1 MNLDDVS
8 CGGNGGLW
16 THHSNWTLGIVQIGS
31 DAHIHPLFW
40 VCQKSFLIYSSLYHA
55 RSMVELVC
63 YMPIYMFL
71 CLDYFEKKII

>member
-40 VCQKSFLIYSSLYHA
+40 VC
-55 RSMVELVC
+55 
-63 YMPIYMFL
+63 
-71 CLDYFEKKII
+71 